1 MATIAV
7 EAGETSGVSITAQFA
22 IDQGCE
28 VFAATGNILAQ
39 LSKGTKRLIPRGT
52 QPQLST
58 RDLLDILNCRVSL
71 NRDLYGKQYL
81 AARLNPN

>member
-7 EAGETSGVSITAQFA
+7 EAGETSGGGMTAQFA
-22 IDQGCE
+22 IDQGCK

-39 LSKGTKRLIPRGT
+39 LSKGTNRLIPRGI
-52 QPQLST
+52 QPQLSA

-81 AARLNPN
+81 AARLNAN